1 MPRLSLQR
9 RPAEYVELARAE
21 APLDRA
27 LEVPQ
32 IDPRNHDPNANPAI
46 GTVGP
51 HTTGGQVMHAEAFAG
66 WPQTDG
72 YGNTWG
78 TPWMEPLGSGEWSGF
93 GYGRQSPDGYMK
105 RVSTV
110 MTCVDLNT
118 SQLASFPAYGVDGDR
133 TVRLPSWAI
142 NPEPSIYTD
151 WSDFM
156 LAAGN
161 DLYLHGETFIHATG
175 WFANGYPARF
185 IALPAGRISIKPDD
199 DGVGQYYLDDDDF
212 IPRREILHIRYQ
224 TLAGRAHGLSPL
236 EWIGRNLASAAA
248 LEAYATEIARH
259 GVWAVLK
266 HPANLDNVQATNL
279 QNRWMAARA
288 ANAAAPAVLSGGVDF
303 ETVSLSPKDMAL
315 LDLKTFDEQK
325 IAAAFRTPPYLVGVD
340 QPGSMT
346 YSNTH
351 QLSDHHWRVGLRTVA
366 KKFATALSLWTL
378 PGTQRMEF
386 DRDEYI
392 RPGPADRAT
401 YYSTMH
407 SIVDEQT
414 GERAMDV
421 EEIRT
426 AERLLDRAG
435 RNTPELL
442 TGANP

>member
-27 LEVPQ
+27 MEVPQ
-32 IDPRNHDPNANPAI
+32 IDPRNHDPNSNPAI
-46 GTVGP
+46 GSVGP
-51 HTTGGQVMHAEAFAG
+51 HSTGGQVMHAEAWDG
-66 WPQTDG
+66 WPDG
-72 YGNTWG
+72 WS
-78 TPWMEPLGSGEWSGF
+78 TPWMEHGTSDWSGF

-133 TVRLPSWAI
+133 TVSLPSWSI
-142 NPEPSIYTD
+142 RPEPSIYTD

-161 DLYLHGETFIHATG
+161 DMYLHGECFIHATG

-185 IALPAGRISIKPDD
+185 IALPAGRMTIKPDEN
-199 DGVGQYYLDDDDF
+199 GVGQYFLDDDDY

-224 TLAGRAHGLSPL
+224 VLAGRAHGLSPL

-266 HPANLDNVQATNL
+266 HPANLDNVQATDL
-279 QNRWMAARA
+279 QNRWMTARA

-366 KKFATALSLWTL
+366 KKIATALSLWTL
-378 PGTQRMEF
+378 PGSQRMEF

-392 RPGPADRAT
+392 RPGPGERAQ
-401 YYSTMH
+401 YYSTLAN
-407 SIVDEQT
+407 IEQD
-414 GERAMDV
+414 GERALTID
-421 EEIRT
+421 EIRT
-426 AERLLDRAG
+426 AERLLNG
-435 RNTPELL
+435 PNQTTPELL